1 MDPQTRQPQSY
12 PATEEEKN
20 LAQRASEKVSQ
31 VADDLRSK
39 SPGEIV
45 DDARAKTG
53 EAIDAARHKTG
64 EAIDTAKQKTAEAT
78 AAASDKATDVMTA
91 AGDRMNTLAQTV
103 REKAPVEGRT
113 GEIAA
118 TAADALE
125 RSGRYLQE
133 ADPTVVRSDLER
145 IIREHPVE
153 AVLVG
158 LGIGYLLARAT
169 RR

>member
-12 PATEEEKN
+12 PAEQEEKN
-20 LAQRASEKVSQ
+20 LAERVSDKVAQ
-31 VADDLRSK
+31 AADDLQSK

-45 DDARAKTG
+45 DDARMKTG
-53 EAIDAARHKTG
+53 QAIDAAR
-64 EAIDTAKQKTAEAT
+64 QKTAEAT
-78 AAASDKATDVMTA
+78 AAASDKAADVMTA

-103 REKAPVEGRT
+103 REKAPAEGPAR
-113 GEIAA
+113 EIAS

-133 ADPTVVRSDLER
+133 ADPSTVRYDLER
-145 IIREHPVE
+145 IIREHPIE
-153 AVLVG
+153 AMLVG
-158 LGIGYLLARAT
+158 LGIGYLLARSI